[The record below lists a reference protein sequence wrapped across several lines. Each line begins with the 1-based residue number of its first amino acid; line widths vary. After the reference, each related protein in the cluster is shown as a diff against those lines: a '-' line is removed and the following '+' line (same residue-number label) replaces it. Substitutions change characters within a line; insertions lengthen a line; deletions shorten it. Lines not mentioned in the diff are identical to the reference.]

1 MNILY
6 NILIEFIDKILL
18 PILSIFSK
26 RIIRF
31 LKVRENLFQEIDKD
45 IDRKKKYI
53 WMHAASLGEYELA
66 IPLIKEIK
74 KTFDN
79 EIILT
84 FFSESG
90 FKLKDR
96 IDEIS
101 KTYFLPIDS
110 SGNAKKLVKIFNP
123 RFAVFIKSEIWPNY
137 INELKKENVKF
148 YLVNYVYNKYNSRIF
163 REILKKYTKIFT
175 QDENSEQELK
185 KIGVDRALYTGNL
198 KFNRAKIQKKE
209 KYNNKA
215 LINYLGE
222 DKCIVF
228 GSTWERDEEIIFEYI
243 SEKINKNVK
252 YIIAPHDVSEK
263 NISRIKSKLN
273 NKVNLLSD
281 YIYNAQSNILIVNS
295 IGVLKYL
302 YKFSN
307 ISYVGGGFKKKG
319 LHNILEPCVYGN
331 PVIFGKYFKFSN
343 EAKALIKLKGGFSV
357 QNSKQLKNTVNGLL
371 FNANKLKEI
380 EIINSKFID
389 DNLVSINS
397 IIKSM
402 QNE

>member
-6 NILIEFIDKILL
+6 NILIEFIYKILL
-18 PILSIFSK
+18 PTLSIFSK

-31 LKVRENLFQEIDKD
+31 LKVRENLFQEIDND
-45 IDRKKKYI
+45 LDRKKKYI

-74 KTFDN
+74 KTFEN

-90 FKLKDR
+90 LKLKDR
-96 IDEIS
+96 IHEIS
-101 KTYFLPIDS
+101 RTYFLPLDS
-110 SGNAKKLVKIFNP
+110 YKNAKKLVKVFNP

-148 YLVNYVYNKYNSRIF
+148 YLVNYVYNKYHSRIF
-163 REILKKYTKIFT
+163 RRILKKYTKIFT

-243 SEKINKNVK
+243 CEKINKNVK

-357 QNSKQLKNTVNGLL
+357 QNSKQLKNTVNELL

-380 EIINSKFID
+380 KIINSKFID
-389 DNLVSINS
+389 DNLVSIKS
-397 IIKSM
+397 IIKSI

>member
-6 NILIEFIDKILL
+6 NILIEFIYKILL
-18 PILSIFSK
+18 PTLSIFSK

-31 LKVRENLFQEIDKD
+31 LKVRENLFQEMDKD

-53 WMHAASLGEYELA
+53 WIHAASLGEYELA

-101 KTYFLPIDS
+101 KAYFLPIDS
-110 SGNAKKLVKIFNP
+110 SRNAKKLVKIFKP

-163 REILKKYTKIFT
+163 RVILKKYTKIFT

-185 KIGVDRALYTGNL
+185 KIGVDRALYTGNR

-243 SEKINKNVK
+243 SEKINTNVK

-357 QNSKQLKNTVNGLL
+357 QNSKQLKNTVNELL

-380 EIINSKFID
+380 KIINSKFID

-397 IIKSM
+397 IIKSI

>member
-18 PILSIFSK
+18 PTLSIFSK

-31 LKVRENLFQEIDKD
+31 LKVRENLFQEIDND
-45 IDRKKKYI
+45 LDRKKKYI

-110 SGNAKKLVKIFNP
+110 SGNAKKLVKIFKP

-163 REILKKYTKIFT
+163 RVILKKYTKIFT

-252 YIIAPHDVSEK
+252 CIIAPHDVSEK

-357 QNSKQLKNTVNGLL
+357 QNSKQLKNTVNELL

-380 EIINSKFID
+380 KIINSKFID

-397 IIKSM
+397 IIKSI

>member
-26 RIIRF
+26 RISRF

-90 FKLKDR
+90 FKLKNR
-96 IDEIS
+96 LDEIS

-110 SGNAKKLVKIFNP
+110 SGNAKKLVKVFKP

-137 INELKKENVKF
+137 INELKKENIKF
-148 YLVNYVYNKYNSRIF
+148 YLVNYVYNKYNSRMLKG
-163 REILKKYTKIFT
+163 ILKKYTKIFT
-175 QDENSEQELK
+175 QDEKSERELK
-185 KIGVDRALYTGNL
+185 MMGVDYALYIGNL

-209 KYNNKA
+209 KYNNKE
-215 LINYLGE
+215 LIDYLGD

-228 GSTWERDEEIIFEYI
+228 GSTWEKDEEIIFDYI
-243 SEKINKNVK
+243 SEESNINVK
-252 YIIAPHDVSEK
+252 YIIAPHEVSEK
-263 NISRIKSKLN
+263 NISRIKKLN

-281 YIYNAQSNILIVNS
+281 KRYNAQNNILLVDS

-302 YKFSN
+302 YSFSN
-307 ISYVGGGFKKKG
+307 ISYVGGGFRKKG
-319 LHNILEPCVYGN
+319 LHNVLEPCIYGN

-357 QNSKQLKNTVNGLL
+357 QNSKQLKNTINGLL
-371 FNANKLKEI
+371 FNAIKLKEI

>member
-18 PILSIFSK
+18 PIISIFSR
-26 RIIRF
+26 RISRF

-53 WMHAASLGEYELA
+53 WFHAASLGEYELA
-66 IPLIKEIK
+66 IPLIKEVK

-90 FKLKDR
+90 FKLKER
-96 IDEIS
+96 INEVS

-110 SGNAKKLVKIFNP
+110 NKNAKKLVEILNP
-123 RFAVFIKSEIWPNY
+123 RFAIFIKSEIWPNY
-137 INELKKENVKF
+137 INELKKGDIKF
-148 YLVNYVYNKYNSRIF
+148 FLVNYVYDRYNSRIF
-163 REILKKYTKIFT
+163 KEILKKYTKIFT
-175 QDENSEQELK
+175 QDDNSERELK
-185 KIGVDRALYTGNL
+185 KMKVDNTLYIGNL
-198 KFNRAKIQKKE
+198 KFNRAKLQKKE
-209 KYNNKA
+209 KYINKK
-215 LINYLGE
+215 LINYLGD

-228 GSTWERDEEIIFEYI
+228 GSTWGRDEEIIFDYM
-243 SEKINKNVK
+243 SEEINKNMK
-252 YIIAPHDVSEK
+252 YIIAPHEVSKK

-281 YIYNAQSNILIVNS
+281 NEYNVQNNILIVDS

-307 ISYVGGGFKKKG
+307 ISYIGGGFQKKG
-319 LHNILEPCVYGN
+319 LHNVLEPCAYGN
-331 PVIFGKYFKFSN
+331 PVIFGKHFKFSN
-343 EAKALIKLKGGFSV
+343 EAKALIKLKGGFSI
-357 QNSKQLKNTVNGLL
+357 QNSKQLKNTINGLL

-397 IIKSM
+397 ITKSM

>member
-18 PILSIFSK
+18 PILSIFSR
-26 RIIRF
+26 RISRF
-31 LKVRENLFQEIDKD
+31 LKVRENLFHEIDKD

-53 WMHAASLGEYELA
+53 WFHAASLGEYELA

-90 FKLKDR
+90 FKLKER
-96 IDEIS
+96 INEVS

-110 SGNAKKLVKIFNP
+110 NKNAKKLIKILNP

-137 INELKKENVKF
+137 INELKKGDIKF
-148 YLVNYVYNKYNSRIF
+148 YLVNYVYDRYNSRIF
-163 REILKKYTKIFT
+163 KEILKKYTKIFT
-175 QDENSEQELK
+175 QDDNSEREMK
-185 KIGVDRALYTGNL
+185 KMKVDNTLYIGNL
-198 KFNRAKIQKKE
+198 KFNRAILQKKE
-209 KYNNKA
+209 KYINKK
-215 LINYLGE
+215 LVNYLGD

-228 GSTWERDEEIIFEYI
+228 GSTWGRDEEIIFDYI
-243 SEKINKNVK
+243 SEEINKNMK
-252 YIIAPHDVSEK
+252 YIIAPHEVSEK

-273 NKVNLLSD
+273 NQVNLLSD
-281 YIYNAQSNILIVNS
+281 NKYNVQNNILIVDS
-295 IGVLKYL
+295 VGVLKYL
-302 YKFSN
+302 YKFAK
-307 ISYVGGGFKKKG
+307 ISYIGGGFQKKG

-331 PVIFGKYFKFSN
+331 PVIFGKHFKFSN
-343 EAKALIKLKGGFSV
+343 EAKALIKLKGGFSI
-357 QNSKQLKNTVNGLL
+357 QNSKQLKNTINGLL
-371 FNANKLKEI
+371 LNANKLKEI

-397 IIKSM
+397 VTKSM

>member
-6 NILIEFIDKILL
+6 NILIEFIYKILL
-18 PILSIFSK
+18 PTLSIFSK

-31 LKVRENLFQEIDKD
+31 LKVRENLFQEIDND
-45 IDRKKKYI
+45 LDRKKKYI

-110 SGNAKKLVKIFNP
+110 SGNAKKLVKIFKP

-148 YLVNYVYNKYNSRIF
+148 YLVNYVYNKYHSRIF
-163 REILKKYTKIFT
+163 RGILKKYTKIFT

-185 KIGVDRALYTGNL
+185 KKGVDRALYTGNL

-243 SEKINKNVK
+243 CEEINKNVK

-357 QNSKQLKNTVNGLL
+357 QNSKQLKNTVNELL

-380 EIINSKFID
+380 KIINSKFID
-389 DNLVSINS
+389 DNLVSIKS
-397 IIKSM
+397 IIKSI

>member
-18 PILSIFSK
+18 PILSIFSR
-26 RIIRF
+26 RISRF

-53 WMHAASLGEYELA
+53 WFHAASLGEYELA

-90 FKLKDR
+90 FKLKER
-96 IDEIS
+96 INEVS

-110 SGNAKKLVKIFNP
+110 NKNAKKLVEILNP

-137 INELKKENVKF
+137 INELKKGDIKF
-148 YLVNYVYNKYNSRIF
+148 YLVNYVYDRYNSRIF
-163 REILKKYTKIFT
+163 KEILKKYTKIFT
-175 QDENSEQELK
+175 QDDNSEREMK
-185 KIGVDRALYTGNL
+185 KMKVNNTLYIGNL
-198 KFNRAKIQKKE
+198 KFNRAILQKKE
-209 KYNNKA
+209 KYINKK
-215 LINYLGE
+215 LVNYLGD

-228 GSTWERDEEIIFEYI
+228 GSTWGRDEEIIFDYI
-243 SEKINKNVK
+243 SEEINKNMK
-252 YIIAPHDVSEK
+252 YIIAPHEVSEK

-281 YIYNAQSNILIVNS
+281 NKYNVQNNVLIVDS
-295 IGVLKYL
+295 VGVLKYL
-302 YKFSN
+302 YKFAK
-307 ISYVGGGFKKKG
+307 ISYIGGGFQKKG

-331 PVIFGKYFKFSN
+331 PVIFGKHFKFSN
-343 EAKALIKLKGGFSV
+343 EAKALIKLKGGFSI
-357 QNSKQLKNTVNGLL
+357 QNSKQLKNTINGLL
-371 FNANKLKEI
+371 LNANKLKEI

-397 IIKSM
+397 VTKSM

>member
-18 PILSIFSK
+18 PILSIFSE
-26 RIIRF
+26 RISRF
-31 LKVRENLFQEIDKD
+31 LRVRENIFQEIEKD

-66 IPLIKEIK
+66 IPLIEEIK

-96 IDEIS
+96 RHEIS
-101 KTYFLPIDS
+101 KTYFLPIDTNK
-110 SGNAKKLVKIFNP
+110 NAKKLVKVFNL

-137 INELKKENVKF
+137 INELTKENIKF
-148 YLVNYVYNKYNSRIF
+148 YLVNYVYNKYNSRTF
-163 REILKKYTKIFT
+163 KEILKKYTRVFT
-175 QDENSEQELK
+175 QDEDSEKELK
-185 KIGVDRALYTGNL
+185 KMEVDSALYVGNL
-198 KFNRAKIQKKE
+198 KFNRAKIQKRE
-209 KYNNKA
+209 KYNNKK
-215 LINYLGE
+215 LINYLGV

-228 GSTWERDEEIIFEYI
+228 GSTWGRDEEIIFDYI
-243 SEKINKNVK
+243 SKEINKNVK
-252 YIIAPHDVSEK
+252 YIIAPHEVSEK
-263 NISRIKSKLN
+263 NISRLKSKLN
-273 NKVNLLSD
+273 TKVNLLSD
-281 YIYNAQSNILIVNS
+281 NKYNAQSNVLIVDS

-302 YKFSN
+302 YLFSN

-319 LHNILEPCVYGN
+319 LHNILEPCIYGK

-343 EAKALIKLKGGFSV
+343 EAKGLIKLKGGFSI
-357 QNSKQLKNTVNGLL
+357 QNSKQLKNTINGLL
-371 FNANKLKEI
+371 LNTNKLKEI

-389 DNLVSINS
+389 DNLASINS

>member
-18 PILSIFSK
+18 PIISIFSG
-26 RIIRF
+26 RISRF

-53 WMHAASLGEYELA
+53 WFHAASLGEYELA
-66 IPLIKEIK
+66 IPLIKEVK

-90 FKLKDR
+90 FKLKER
-96 IDEIS
+96 INEVS

-110 SGNAKKLVKIFNP
+110 NKNAKKLVEILNP
-123 RFAVFIKSEIWPNY
+123 RFAIFIKSEIWPNY
-137 INELKKENVKF
+137 INELKKGDIKF
-148 YLVNYVYNKYNSRIF
+148 FLVNYVYDRYNSRIF
-163 REILKKYTKIFT
+163 KEILKKYTKIFT
-175 QDENSEQELK
+175 QDDNSERELK
-185 KIGVDRALYTGNL
+185 KMKVDNTLYIGNL
-198 KFNRAKIQKKE
+198 KFNRAKLQKKE
-209 KYNNKA
+209 KYINKK
-215 LINYLGE
+215 LINYLGD

-228 GSTWERDEEIIFEYI
+228 GSTWGRDEEIIFDYM
-243 SEKINKNVK
+243 SEEINKNMK
-252 YIIAPHDVSEK
+252 YIIAPHEVSKK

-281 YIYNAQSNILIVNS
+281 NKYNVQNNVLIVDS

-302 YKFSN
+302 YKFAN
-307 ISYVGGGFKKKG
+307 VSYIGGGFQKKG
-319 LHNILEPCVYGN
+319 LHNILEPCAYGN
-331 PVIFGKYFKFSN
+331 PVIFGKHFKFSN
-343 EAKALIKLKGGFSV
+343 EAKALIKLKGGFSI
-357 QNSKQLKNTVNGLL
+357 QNSKQLKNTINGLL
-371 FNANKLKEI
+371 LNANKLKEI

-397 IIKSM
+397 ITKSM

>member
-18 PILSIFSK
+18 PIISIFSR
-26 RIIRF
+26 RISRF

-53 WMHAASLGEYELA
+53 WFHAASLGEYELA

-90 FKLKDR
+90 FKLKER
-96 IDEIS
+96 INEVS

-110 SGNAKKLVKIFNP
+110 NKNAKKLVEILNP
-123 RFAVFIKSEIWPNY
+123 RFAIFIKSEIWPNY
-137 INELKKENVKF
+137 INELKKRDIKF
-148 YLVNYVYNKYNSRIF
+148 FLVNYVYERYNSRIF
-163 REILKKYTKIFT
+163 KEILKKYTKIFT
-175 QDENSEQELK
+175 QDDNSERELK
-185 KIGVDRALYTGNL
+185 KMKVDNTLYIGNL
-198 KFNRAKIQKKE
+198 KFNRAKLQKKE
-209 KYNNKA
+209 KYINKK
-215 LINYLGE
+215 LINYLGD

-228 GSTWERDEEIIFEYI
+228 GSTWGRDEEIIFDYMNE
-243 SEKINKNVK
+243 EINKNMK
-252 YIIAPHDVSEK
+252 YIIAPHEVSKK

-281 YIYNAQSNILIVNS
+281 NKYNVQNNILIVDS

-307 ISYVGGGFKKKG
+307 ISYIGGGFQKKG
-319 LHNILEPCVYGN
+319 LHNILEPCAYGS
-331 PVIFGKYFKFSN
+331 PVIFGKHFKFSN
-343 EAKALIKLKGGFSV
+343 EAKALIKLKGGFSI
-357 QNSKQLKNTVNGLL
+357 QNSKQLKNTINGLL
-371 FNANKLKEI
+371 LNANKLKEI

-397 IIKSM
+397 ITKSM

>member
-18 PILSIFSK
+18 PILSIFSR
-26 RIIRF
+26 RISRF

-53 WMHAASLGEYELA
+53 WFHAASLGEYELS
-66 IPLIKEIK
+66 IPLIKEVK

-90 FKLKDR
+90 FKLKER
-96 IDEIS
+96 INEVS

-110 SGNAKKLVKIFNP
+110 NKNAKKLVEILNP
-123 RFAVFIKSEIWPNY
+123 RFAIFIKSEIWPNY
-137 INELKKENVKF
+137 INELKKGDIKF
-148 YLVNYVYNKYNSRIF
+148 FLVNYVYDRYNSRIF
-163 REILKKYTKIFT
+163 KEILKKYTKIFT
-175 QDENSEQELK
+175 QDENTERELK
-185 KIGVDRALYTGNL
+185 KMKIDRALYIGNL

-209 KYNNKA
+209 KYNNEE
-215 LINYLGE
+215 LINYLG
-222 DKCIVF
+222 DHKCIVF
-228 GSTWERDEEIIFEYI
+228 GSTWERDEEIIFDYI
-243 SEKINKNVK
+243 GKERNKNVK
-252 YIIAPHDVSEK
+252 YIIAPHEVSEK

-281 YIYNAQSNILIVNS
+281 NQYNVQNNILIVDS

-302 YKFSN
+302 YKFSQ
-307 ISYVGGGFKKKG
+307 ISYIGGGFKIKG
-319 LHNILEPCVYGN
+319 LHNILEPCAYGN
-331 PVIFGKYFKFSN
+331 PVIFGKHFKFSN
-343 EAKALIKLKGGFSV
+343 EAKALIKLKGGFSI
-357 QNSKQLKNTVNGLL
+357 QNSKQLKNTINGLL
-371 FNANKLKEI
+371 LNANKLKEI

-389 DNLVSINS
+389 ENLVSINS
-397 IIKSM
+397 ITKSM

>member
-26 RIIRF
+26 RISRF

-45 IDRKKKYI
+45 LDRKKKYI

-110 SGNAKKLVKIFNP
+110 SGNAKKLVKIFKP

-163 REILKKYTKIFT
+163 RGILKKYTKIFT

-357 QNSKQLKNTVNGLL
+357 QNSKQLKNTINGLL

-380 EIINSKFID
+380 KIINSKFID

-397 IIKSM
+397 IIKSI

>member
-1 MNILY
+1 MNISY

-26 RIIRF
+26 RISRF

-53 WMHAASLGEYELA
+53 WFHAASLGEYELS
-66 IPLIKEIK
+66 IPLIKEVK

-90 FKLKDR
+90 FKLKER
-96 IDEIS
+96 INEVS

-110 SGNAKKLVKIFNP
+110 NKNAKKLVEILNP
-123 RFAVFIKSEIWPNY
+123 RFAIFIKSEIWPNY
-137 INELKKENVKF
+137 INELKKGNIKF
-148 YLVNYVYNKYNSRIF
+148 YLVNYVYDKYNSRIF
-163 REILKKYTKIFT
+163 KEILKKYTKIFT
-175 QDENSEQELK
+175 QDENTERELK
-185 KIGVDRALYTGNL
+185 KMKIDRALYIGNL

-209 KYNNKA
+209 KYNNEE
-215 LINYLGE
+215 LINYLG
-222 DKCIVF
+222 DHKCIVF
-228 GSTWERDEEIIFEYI
+228 GSTWERDEEIIFDYI
-243 SEKINKNVK
+243 GKERNKNVK
-252 YIIAPHDVSEK
+252 YIIAPHEVSEK

-281 YIYNAQSNILIVNS
+281 NQYNVQNNILIVDS

-302 YKFSN
+302 YKFSQ
-307 ISYVGGGFKKKG
+307 ISYIGGGFKIKG
-319 LHNILEPCVYGN
+319 LHNILEPCAYGN
-331 PVIFGKYFKFSN
+331 PVIFGKNFKFSN
-343 EAKALIKLKGGFSV
+343 EAKALIKLKGGFSI
-357 QNSKQLKNTVNGLL
+357 QNSKQLKNTINGLL
-371 FNANKLKEI
+371 LNANKLKEI

-397 IIKSM
+397 ITKSM

>member
-26 RIIRF
+26 RISRF
-31 LKVRENLFQEIDKD
+31 LKVRENLFQEMDKD

-53 WMHAASLGEYELA
+53 WIHAASLGEYELA

-90 FKLKDR
+90 FKLKER
-96 IDEIS
+96 INEIS

-110 SGNAKKLVKIFNP
+110 NKNAKKLVEILNP
-123 RFAVFIKSEIWPNY
+123 RFAIFIKSEIWPNY
-137 INELKKENVKF
+137 INELKKGDIKF
-148 YLVNYVYNKYNSRIF
+148 YLVNYVYDRYNSRIF
-163 REILKKYTKIFT
+163 KEILKKYTKIFT
-175 QDENSEQELK
+175 QDDNSERKLK
-185 KIGVDRALYTGNL
+185 NMKVDNTLYIGNL
-198 KFNRAKIQKKE
+198 KFNRAKLQKKE
-209 KYNNKA
+209 KYINKK
-215 LINYLGE
+215 LINYLGD

-228 GSTWERDEEIIFEYI
+228 GSTWGKDEEIIFDYI
-243 SEKINKNVK
+243 SEEIDKNVK
-252 YIIAPHDVSEK
+252 YIIAPHEVSEK

-281 YIYNAQSNILIVNS
+281 YIYNAQSNVLIVNS

-357 QNSKQLKNTVNGLL
+357 QNSKQLNNTVNELL

-380 EIINSKFID
+380 KIINSKFID
-389 DNLVSINS
+389 ENQVSINR

>member
-26 RIIRF
+26 RISRF

-110 SGNAKKLVKIFNP
+110 NKNAKKLVKIFNP

-148 YLVNYVYNKYNSRIF
+148 YLVNYVYDKYNSRIF
-163 REILKKYTKIFT
+163 KEILKKYTKIFT
-175 QDENSEQELK
+175 QDENSEKELK
-185 KIGVDRALYTGNL
+185 KIGVDRALYIGNL

-215 LINYLGE
+215 LINYLGD

-228 GSTWERDEEIIFEYI
+228 GSTWERDEEIIFDYI

-252 YIIAPHDVSEK
+252 YIIAPHEVSEK

-357 QNSKQLKNTVNGLL
+357 QNSKQLKNTINELL

>member
-18 PILSIFSK
+18 PILSILSN
-26 RIIRF
+26 RISRF
-31 LKVRENLFQEIDKD
+31 LKVRENLFQEIDKE

-53 WMHAASLGEYELA
+53 WIHAASLGEYELA

-110 SGNAKKLVKIFNP
+110 SGNAKKLVKIFKP

-163 REILKKYTKIFT
+163 SVILKKYTKIFT

-185 KIGVDRALYTGNL
+185 KIGVDRVLYTGNL

-263 NISRIKSKLN
+263 NISRIKSRLN

-343 EAKALIKLKGGFSV
+343 EAKGLIKLKGGFSI
-357 QNSKQLKNTVNGLL
+357 QNSKQLKNTINGLL
-371 FNANKLKEI
+371 LSANKLKEI

>member
-1 MNILY
+1 MNTLY

-18 PILSIFSK
+18 PIISIFSR
-26 RIIRF
+26 RISRF

-53 WMHAASLGEYELA
+53 WFHAASLGEYELA
-66 IPLIKEIK
+66 IPLIKEVK

-90 FKLKDR
+90 FKLKER
-96 IDEIS
+96 INEVS

-110 SGNAKKLVKIFNP
+110 NKNAKKLVEILNP
-123 RFAVFIKSEIWPNY
+123 RFAIFIKSEIWPNY
-137 INELKKENVKF
+137 INELKKGDIKF
-148 YLVNYVYNKYNSRIF
+148 FLVNYVYDRYNSRIF
-163 REILKKYTKIFT
+163 KEILKKYTKIFT
-175 QDENSEQELK
+175 QDDNSERELK
-185 KIGVDRALYTGNL
+185 KIKVNNTLYIGNL
-198 KFNRAKIQKKE
+198 KFNRAKLQKKE
-209 KYNNKA
+209 KYINKK
-215 LINYLGE
+215 LINYLGD

-228 GSTWERDEEIIFEYI
+228 GSTWGRDEEIIFDYM
-243 SEKINKNVK
+243 SEEINKNMK
-252 YIIAPHDVSEK
+252 YIIAPHEVSKK

-281 YIYNAQSNILIVNS
+281 NEYNVQNNILIVDS

-307 ISYVGGGFKKKG
+307 ISYIGGGFQKKG

-331 PVIFGKYFKFSN
+331 PVIFGKHFKFSN
-343 EAKALIKLKGGFSV
+343 EAKALIKLKGGFSI
-357 QNSKQLKNTVNGLL
+357 QNSKQLKNTINGLL
-371 FNANKLKEI
+371 LNANKLKEI

-397 IIKSM
+397 ITKSM

>member
-6 NILIEFIDKILL
+6 NIFIEFVDKIFL

-26 RIIRF
+26 KISRF
-31 LKVRENLFQEIDKD
+31 VELRKDLLQEIDKD
-45 IDRKKKYI
+45 LDKKKKYI
-53 WMHAASLGEYELA
+53 WLHAASLGEYELA

-79 EIILT
+79 DIILT

-90 FKLKDR
+90 FELNDR
-96 IDEIS
+96 IAQVS

-110 SGNAKKLVKIFNP
+110 NDNAKKLVKLFNP
-123 RFAVFIKSEIWPNY
+123 RFAIFIKSEIWPNY
-137 INELKKENVKF
+137 INELKKGNIKF
-148 YLVNYVYNKYNSRIF
+148 YLVNYVYEKYNSRIF
-163 REILKKYTKIFT
+163 RRILKKYTKIFT
-175 QDENSEQELK
+175 QDINSERQLK
-185 KIGVDRALYTGNL
+185 KMSVNNALYIGNL
-198 KFNRAKIQKKE
+198 KFNRAIIQKKE
-209 KYNNKA
+209 KYNNKK
-215 LINYLGE
+215 LTNYLG
-222 DKCIVF
+222 DDICIVF

-319 LHNILEPCVYGN
+319 LHNTLEPCVYGN

-357 QNSKQLKNTVNGLL
+357 QNSKQLKNTVNELL

-380 EIINSKFID
+380 KIINSKFID

-397 IIKSM
+397 IIKSI

>member
-18 PILSIFSK
+18 PILSIFSRK
-26 RIIRF
+26 ISRF

-53 WMHAASLGEYELA
+53 WFHAASLGEYELA

-90 FKLKDR
+90 FKLKER
-96 IDEIS
+96 INEIS

-110 SGNAKKLVKIFNP
+110 NKNAKKLVEILNP

-137 INELKKENVKF
+137 INELKKEDIKF
-148 YLVNYVYNKYNSRIF
+148 YLVNYVYDRYNSRIF
-163 REILKKYTKIFT
+163 KEILKKYTKIFT
-175 QDENSEQELK
+175 QDDNSERKLK
-185 KIGVDRALYTGNL
+185 NMKVDNTLYIGNL
-198 KFNRAKIQKKE
+198 KFNRAILQKKE
-209 KYNNKA
+209 KYINKK
-215 LINYLGE
+215 LINYLGD

-228 GSTWERDEEIIFEYI
+228 GSTWGRDEEIIFDYM
-243 SEKINKNVK
+243 SEEINKNMK
-252 YIIAPHDVSEK
+252 YIIAPHEVSK
-263 NISRIKSKLN
+263 RNISRIKSKLN

-281 YIYNAQSNILIVNS
+281 NKYNVQNNILIVDS

-307 ISYVGGGFKKKG
+307 ISYIGGGFQKKG
-319 LHNILEPCVYGN
+319 LHNILEPCAYGN
-331 PVIFGKYFKFSN
+331 PVIFGKHFKFSN
-343 EAKALIKLKGGFSV
+343 EAKALIKLKGGFSI
-357 QNSKQLKNTVNGLL
+357 QNSKQLKNTINGLL
-371 FNANKLKEI
+371 LNANKLKEI

-389 DNLVSINS
+389 DNLASINS
-397 IIKSM
+397 IIKSI

>member
-1 MNILY
+1 MNIFY
-6 NILIEFIDKILL
+6 NILIEFIDKVLL

-26 RIIRF
+26 KISRF
-31 LKVRENLFQEIDKD
+31 LKVRKNLFQEIDKD

-110 SGNAKKLVKIFNP
+110 SGNAKKLVKIFKP

-163 REILKKYTKIFT
+163 RVTLKKYTKIFT
-175 QDENSEQELK
+175 QDKNSEQELK

-307 ISYVGGGFKKKG
+307 ISYVGGGFRKKG

-357 QNSKQLKNTVNGLL
+357 QNSKQLKNTVNELL

-380 EIINSKFID
+380 KIINSKFID

-397 IIKSM
+397 IIKSI

>member
-6 NILIEFIDKILL
+6 NILIEFIYKILL
-18 PILSIFSK
+18 PTLSIFSK

-31 LKVRENLFQEIDKD
+31 LKVRENLLQEIDND
-45 IDRKKKYI
+45 LDRKKKYI

-110 SGNAKKLVKIFNP
+110 SGNAKKLVKIFKP

-163 REILKKYTKIFT
+163 RVILKKYTKIFT

-357 QNSKQLKNTVNGLL
+357 QNSKQLKNTVNELL

-380 EIINSKFID
+380 KIINSKFID

-397 IIKSM
+397 IIKSI

>member
-26 RIIRF
+26 KISRF
-31 LKVRENLFQEIDKD
+31 LKVRKNLFREIDKD

-53 WMHAASLGEYELA
+53 WVHAASLGEYELA
-66 IPLIKEIK
+66 IPLIKEIG

-96 IDEIS
+96 RHEIS

-110 SGNAKKLVKIFNP
+110 NENAKKMVKVFNP

-137 INELKKENVKF
+137 IKELKKENIKF
-148 YLVNYVYNKYNSRIF
+148 YLVNYVYDKFNSRIF
-163 REILKKYTKIFT
+163 KGVLKKYTKVFT
-175 QDENSEQELK
+175 QDENSERQLK
-185 KIGVDRALYTGNL
+185 KMRVDRSLYIGNL

-209 KYNNKA
+209 KYRNKE
-215 LINYLGE
+215 LINYLGD

-228 GSTWERDEEIIFEYI
+228 GSTWVRDEEIIFDYI
-243 SEKINKNVK
+243 IEEINNNVK
-252 YIIAPHDVSEK
+252 YIIAPHEVSEK

-281 YIYNAQSNILIVNS
+281 YKYNAQSNILIVDS
-295 IGVLKYL
+295 VGVLKYL
-302 YKFSN
+302 YEFSN

-343 EAKALIKLKGGFSV
+343 EAKALIKLKGAFSI
-357 QNSKQLKNTVNGLL
+357 QNSKQLKNTINGLL

-380 EIINSKFID
+380 KIINSKFID

>member
-6 NILIEFIDKILL
+6 NILIEFVDKILL
-18 PILSIFSK
+18 PILSIFSR
-26 RIIRF
+26 RISRF
-31 LKVRENLFQEIDKD
+31 LKVRENLFQEIDKG

-53 WMHAASLGEYELA
+53 WFHAASLGEYELA

-74 KTFDN
+74 KTLDN

-90 FKLKDR
+90 FKLKER
-96 IDEIS
+96 IHEIS

-110 SGNAKKLVKIFNP
+110 NKNAKKLVKIFNP
-123 RFAVFIKSEIWPNY
+123 RIAVFIKSEIWPNY
-137 INELKKENVKF
+137 INELKKENIKF
-148 YLVNYVYNKYNSRIF
+148 YLVNYVYNKYNSRMLK
-163 REILKKYTKIFT
+163 EILKKYTKIFT
-175 QDENSEQELK
+175 QDEKSERKLK
-185 KIGVDRALYTGNL
+185 MMGVDHALYIGNL

-209 KYNNKA
+209 KYNNKK
-215 LINYLGE
+215 LINYLGD

-228 GSTWERDEEIIFEYI
+228 GSTWGKDEEIILDYI
-243 SEKINKNVK
+243 SEEINKNVK
-252 YIIAPHDVSEK
+252 YIIAPHEVTEK

-281 YIYNAQSNILIVNS
+281 KRYNAQNNILLVDS
-295 IGVLKYL
+295 VGVLKYL
-302 YKFSN
+302 YSFSN
-307 ISYVGGGFKKKG
+307 ISYVGGGFRKKG
-319 LHNILEPCVYGN
+319 LHNVLEPCIYGN

-343 EAKALIKLKGGFSV
+343 EAKGLIKLKGGFSIK
-357 QNSKQLKNTVNGLL
+357 NSKQLKNTINGLL
-371 FNANKLKEI
+371 LNANKLKEI

>member
-18 PILSIFSK
+18 PIISIFSR
-26 RIIRF
+26 RISRF

-53 WMHAASLGEYELA
+53 WFHAASLGEYELA
-66 IPLIKEIK
+66 IPLIKEVK

-90 FKLKDR
+90 FKLKER
-96 IDEIS
+96 INEVS

-110 SGNAKKLVKIFNP
+110 NKNAKKLVEILNP
-123 RFAVFIKSEIWPNY
+123 RFAIFIKSEIWPNY
-137 INELKKENVKF
+137 INELKKGDIKF
-148 YLVNYVYNKYNSRIF
+148 FLVNYVYDRYNSRIF
-163 REILKKYTKIFT
+163 KEILKKYTKIFT
-175 QDENSEQELK
+175 QDDNSERELK
-185 KIGVDRALYTGNL
+185 KMKVDNTLYIGNL
-198 KFNRAKIQKKE
+198 KFNRAKLQKKE
-209 KYNNKA
+209 KYINKK
-215 LINYLGE
+215 LINYLGD

-228 GSTWERDEEIIFEYI
+228 GSTWGRDEEIIFDYM
-243 SEKINKNVK
+243 SEEINKNMK
-252 YIIAPHDVSEK
+252 YIIAPHEVSKK

-281 YIYNAQSNILIVNS
+281 NEYNVQNNILIVDS

-307 ISYVGGGFKKKG
+307 ISYIGGGFQKKG
-319 LHNILEPCVYGN
+319 LHNILEPCAYGN

-343 EAKALIKLKGGFSV
+343 EAKALIKLKGGFSI
-357 QNSKQLKNTVNGLL
+357 QNSKQLKNTINGLL
-371 FNANKLKEI
+371 LNANKLKEI

>member
-1 MNILY
+1 MNIFY

-26 RIIRF
+26 RISRF
-31 LKVRENLFQEIDKD
+31 LKVRKNLFQEIDND
-45 IDRKKKYI
+45 LDTKKKYI
-53 WMHAASLGEYELA
+53 WIHTASLGEYELA

-110 SGNAKKLVKIFNP
+110 SGNAKKLVKIFKP

-163 REILKKYTKIFT
+163 RVILKKYTKIFT

-357 QNSKQLKNTVNGLL
+357 QNSKQLKNTVNELL

-380 EIINSKFID
+380 KIINSKFID

-397 IIKSM
+397 IIKSI

>member
-1 MNILY
+1 MNISY

-26 RIIRF
+26 RISRF
-31 LKVRENLFQEIDKD
+31 LKVRENLFQEMDKD

-53 WMHAASLGEYELA
+53 WIHAASLGEYELA

-96 IDEIS
+96 RNEIS

-110 SGNAKKLVKIFNP
+110 NENAKKLVKVFNP

-137 INELKKENVKF
+137 INELKKENIKF
-148 YLVNYVYNKYNSRIF
+148 YLVNYVYDKYNSRIF
-163 REILKKYTKIFT
+163 KGILKKYTKVFT
-175 QDENSEQELK
+175 QDLNSERELK
-185 KIGVDRALYTGNL
+185 KMRVDRALYIGNL

-209 KYNNKA
+209 KYNNKE
-215 LINYLGE
+215 LINYLGD
-222 DKCIVF
+222 DKCMVF
-228 GSTWERDEEIIFEYI
+228 GSTWGRDEEIIFEYI
-243 SEKINKNVK
+243 SEEINKNIK
-252 YIIAPHDVSEK
+252 CIIAPHEVSEK

-273 NKVNLLSD
+273 SKVNLLSD
-281 YIYNAQSNILIVNS
+281 YKYNAQSNILIVDS

-319 LHNILEPCVYGN
+319 LHNILEPCVYGK

-357 QNSKQLKNTVNGLL
+357 QNSKELKNTINGLL

>member
-18 PILSIFSK
+18 PIISIFSR
-26 RIIRF
+26 RISRF

-53 WMHAASLGEYELA
+53 WFHAASLGEYELA
-66 IPLIKEIK
+66 IPLIKEVK

-90 FKLKDR
+90 FKLKER
-96 IDEIS
+96 INEVS

-110 SGNAKKLVKIFNP
+110 NKNAKKLVEILNP
-123 RFAVFIKSEIWPNY
+123 RFAIFIKSEIWPNY
-137 INELKKENVKF
+137 INELKKRDIKF
-148 YLVNYVYNKYNSRIF
+148 FLVNYVYERYNSRIF
-163 REILKKYTKIFT
+163 KEILKKYTKIFT
-175 QDENSEQELK
+175 QDDNSERELK
-185 KIGVDRALYTGNL
+185 KMKVDNTLYIGNL
-198 KFNRAKIQKKE
+198 KFNRAKLQKKE
-209 KYNNKA
+209 KYINKK
-215 LINYLGE
+215 LINYLGD

-228 GSTWERDEEIIFEYI
+228 GSTWGRDEEIIFDYI
-243 SEKINKNVK
+243 NEEINKKMK
-252 YIIAPHDVSEK
+252 YIIAPHEVSKK

-281 YIYNAQSNILIVNS
+281 NKYNVQNNILIVDS

-307 ISYVGGGFKKKG
+307 ISYIGGGFQKKG
-319 LHNILEPCVYGN
+319 LHNILEPCAYGN
-331 PVIFGKYFKFSN
+331 PVIFGKHFKFSN
-343 EAKALIKLKGGFSV
+343 EAKALIKLKGGFSI
-357 QNSKQLKNTVNGLL
+357 QNSKQLKNTINGLL
-371 FNANKLKEI
+371 LNANKLKEI

-397 IIKSM
+397 ITKSM

>member
-18 PILSIFSK
+18 PIISIFSR
-26 RIIRF
+26 RISRF

-53 WMHAASLGEYELA
+53 WFHAASLGEYELA
-66 IPLIKEIK
+66 IPLIKEVK

-90 FKLKDR
+90 FKLKER
-96 IDEIS
+96 INEVS

-110 SGNAKKLVKIFNP
+110 NKNAKKLVEILNP
-123 RFAVFIKSEIWPNY
+123 RFAIFIKSEIWPNY
-137 INELKKENVKF
+137 INELKKGDIKF
-148 YLVNYVYNKYNSRIF
+148 FLVNYVYDRYNSRIF
-163 REILKKYTKIFT
+163 KEILKKYTKIFT
-175 QDENSEQELK
+175 QDDNSERELK
-185 KIGVDRALYTGNL
+185 KMKVDNTLYIGNL
-198 KFNRAKIQKKE
+198 KFNRAKLQKKE
-209 KYNNKA
+209 KYINKK
-215 LINYLGE
+215 LINYLGD
-222 DKCIVF
+222 DKCVVF
-228 GSTWERDEEIIFEYI
+228 GSTWEKDEEIIFDYMSKE
-243 SEKINKNVK
+243 INKNMK
-252 YIIAPHDVSEK
+252 YIIAPHEVSKK

-281 YIYNAQSNILIVNS
+281 NEYNVQNNILIVDS

-307 ISYVGGGFKKKG
+307 ISYIGGGFQKKG
-319 LHNILEPCVYGN
+319 LHNILEPCAYGN
-331 PVIFGKYFKFSN
+331 PVIFGKHFKFSN
-343 EAKALIKLKGGFSV
+343 EAKALIKLKGGFSI
-357 QNSKQLKNTVNGLL
+357 QNSKQLKNTINGLL
-371 FNANKLKEI
+371 LNANKLKEI

-397 IIKSM
+397 ITKSM

>member
-18 PILSIFSK
+18 PIISIFSR
-26 RIIRF
+26 RISRF

-53 WMHAASLGEYELA
+53 WFHAASLGEYELA

-90 FKLKDR
+90 FKLKER
-96 IDEIS
+96 INEVS

-110 SGNAKKLVKIFNP
+110 NKNAKKLVEILNP
-123 RFAVFIKSEIWPNY
+123 RFAIFIKSEIWPNY
-137 INELKKENVKF
+137 INELKKGDIKF
-148 YLVNYVYNKYNSRIF
+148 FLVNYVYDRYNSRIF
-163 REILKKYTKIFT
+163 KEILKKYTKIFT
-175 QDENSEQELK
+175 QDDNSERELK
-185 KIGVDRALYTGNL
+185 KMKVDNTLYIGNL
-198 KFNRAKIQKKE
+198 KFNRAKLQKKE
-209 KYNNKA
+209 KYVNKK
-215 LINYLGE
+215 LMNYLGD

-228 GSTWERDEEIIFEYI
+228 GSTWGRDEEIIFDYM
-243 SEKINKNVK
+243 SEEINKNMK
-252 YIIAPHDVSEK
+252 YIIAPHEVSEK

-281 YIYNAQSNILIVNS
+281 NKYNVQNNILIVDS

-307 ISYVGGGFKKKG
+307 ISYIGGGFKKKG
-319 LHNILEPCVYGN
+319 LHNILEPCAYGN
-331 PVIFGKYFKFSN
+331 PVIFGKHFKFSN
-343 EAKALIKLKGGFSV
+343 EAKALIKLKGGFSI
-357 QNSKQLKNTVNGLL
+357 QNSKQLKNTINGLL
-371 FNANKLKEI
+371 LNANKLKEI

-397 IIKSM
+397 ITKSM

>member
-6 NILIEFIDKILL
+6 NILIEFIYKILL
-18 PILSIFSK
+18 PTLSIFSK

-31 LKVRENLFQEIDKD
+31 LKVRENLFQEIDND
-45 IDRKKKYI
+45 LDRKKKYI

-110 SGNAKKLVKIFNP
+110 SGNAKKLVKIFKP

-163 REILKKYTKIFT
+163 RVILKKYTKIFT

-185 KIGVDRALYTGNL
+185 MIGVNRALYTGNL

-357 QNSKQLKNTVNGLL
+357 QNSKQLKNTVNELL

-380 EIINSKFID
+380 KIINSKFID

-397 IIKSM
+397 IIKSI

>member
-6 NILIEFIDKILL
+6 NIFIEFVDKIFL

-26 RIIRF
+26 KISRF
-31 LKVRENLFQEIDKD
+31 IVVRKDLLQEIDKD
-45 IDRKKKYI
+45 LDRKKKYI
-53 WMHAASLGEYELA
+53 WLHAASLGEYELA

-96 IDEIS
+96 VHQVS
-101 KTYFLPIDS
+101 KTYFLPLDS
-110 SGNAKKLVKIFNP
+110 KDNVKKLVKVFNP

-137 INELKKENVKF
+137 INELKKRKIKF

-163 REILKKYTKIFT
+163 KGILKKYTKIFT
-175 QDENSEQELK
+175 QDKNSERQLK
-185 KIGVDRALYTGNL
+185 KMKVDNALYIGNL
-198 KFNRAKIQKKE
+198 KFNRAIMQKKE
-209 KYNNKA
+209 KYNNKK
-215 LINYLGE
+215 LNNYLG
-222 DKCIVF
+222 DDICIVF
-228 GSTWERDEEIIFEYI
+228 GSTWDRDEEIIFDYI
-243 SEKINKNVK
+243 KGEISKNVK
-252 YIIAPHDVSEK
+252 YIIAPHEVSVK
-263 NISRIKSKLN
+263 NISRIKSKLS

-281 YIYNAQSNILIVNS
+281 KIYNVQNNVLLVDSV
-295 IGVLKYL
+295 GVLKYL
-302 YKFSN
+302 YSFSN

-331 PVIFGKYFKFSN
+331 PVIFGENIKFSN
-343 EAKALIKLKGGFSV
+343 EAKGLVKLKGGFSIK
-357 QNSKQLKNTVNGLL
+357 NSKQLKNIINGLL
-371 FNANKLKEI
+371 LNASKLKEI

>member
-6 NILIEFIDKILL
+6 NIFIEFVDKIFL

-26 RIIRF
+26 KISRF
-31 LKVRENLFQEIDKD
+31 TVVRKDLLQEIDKD
-45 IDRKKKYI
+45 LDRKKKYI
-53 WMHAASLGEYELA
+53 WLHAASLGEYELA

-96 IDEIS
+96 IHQVS
-101 KTYFLPIDS
+101 KTYFLPLDS
-110 SGNAKKLVKIFNP
+110 KDNVKKIVKVFNP

-137 INELKKENVKF
+137 INELKKRKIKF
-148 YLVNYVYNKYNSRIF
+148 YLVNYVYDKYNSRIF
-163 REILKKYTKIFT
+163 RGILKKYTKIFT
-175 QDENSEQELK
+175 QDKNSERQLK
-185 KIGVDRALYTGNL
+185 NMKVDNALYIGNL
-198 KFNRAKIQKKE
+198 KFNRAIMQKKE
-209 KYNNKA
+209 KYNNKK
-215 LINYLGE
+215 LNNYLG
-222 DKCIVF
+222 DDICIVF
-228 GSTWERDEEIIFEYI
+228 GSTWDRDEEIIFNYI
-243 SEKINKNVK
+243 KEEINKNVK
-252 YIIAPHDVSEK
+252 YIIAPHEVSVK
-263 NISRIKSKLN
+263 NINRIKSKLS

-281 YIYNAQSNILIVNS
+281 KIYNVQNNVLIVDS

-302 YKFSN
+302 YSFSH

-331 PVIFGKYFKFSN
+331 PVIFGENIKFSN
-343 EAKALIKLKGGFSV
+343 EAKGLVKLKGGFSIK
-357 QNSKQLKNTVNGLL
+357 NSKQLKNIINELL
-371 FNANKLKEI
+371 LNTSKLKEI

-389 DNLVSINS
+389 DNLASINN

>member
-6 NILIEFIDKILL
+6 NIFIEFVDKIFL

-26 RIIRF
+26 KISRF
-31 LKVRENLFQEIDKD
+31 IVVRKDLLQEIDKD
-45 IDRKKKYI
+45 LDRKKKYI
-53 WMHAASLGEYELA
+53 WLHAASLGEYELA

-96 IDEIS
+96 IHQVS
-101 KTYFLPIDS
+101 KTYFLPLDS
-110 SGNAKKLVKIFNP
+110 KDNVKKIVKVFNP

-137 INELKKENVKF
+137 INELKKRKIKF
-148 YLVNYVYNKYNSRIF
+148 YLVNYVYDKYNSRIF
-163 REILKKYTKIFT
+163 KGILKKYTKVFT
-175 QDENSEQELK
+175 QDENSEREMK
-185 KIGVDRALYTGNL
+185 KMSIDSALYIGNL

-209 KYNNKA
+209 KYNNKE
-215 LINYLGE
+215 LINYLGD

-228 GSTWERDEEIIFEYI
+228 GSTWERDEEIIFDYMRE
-243 SEKINKNVK
+243 EINKNVK
-252 YIIAPHDVSEK
+252 YIIAPHEVSEK
-263 NISRIKSKLN
+263 NINRIKSKLN

-281 YIYNAQSNILIVNS
+281 NKYNAQNNILIIDT

-302 YKFSN
+302 YKFSD

-357 QNSKQLKNTVNGLL
+357 QNSKQLMNTINGLL

-389 DNLVSINS
+389 ENLVSINS

>member
-6 NILIEFIDKILL
+6 NIFIEFVDKIFL

-26 RIIRF
+26 KISRF
-31 LKVRENLFQEIDKD
+31 TVVRKDLLQEIDKD
-45 IDRKKKYI
+45 LDRKKKYI
-53 WMHAASLGEYELA
+53 WLHAASLGEYELA

-90 FKLKDR
+90 FKLKER
-96 IDEIS
+96 IHQVS
-101 KTYFLPIDS
+101 KTYFLPLDS
-110 SGNAKKLVKIFNP
+110 KDNVKKLVKVFNP

-137 INELKKENVKF
+137 INELKKRNIKF
-148 YLVNYVYNKYNSRIF
+148 YLVNYVYDKYNSRIF
-163 REILKKYTKIFT
+163 KGFLKKYTKIFT
-175 QDENSEQELK
+175 QDKNSERQLK
-185 KIGVDRALYTGNL
+185 KMKVDNALYIGNL
-198 KFNRAKIQKKE
+198 KFNRAIMQKKE
-209 KYNNKA
+209 KYNNKK
-215 LINYLGE
+215 LNNYLG
-222 DKCIVF
+222 DDICIVF
-228 GSTWERDEEIIFEYI
+228 GSTWDRDEEIIFNYI
-243 SEKINKNVK
+243 KEEINKNVK
-252 YIIAPHDVSEK
+252 YIIAPHEVSVK
-263 NISRIKSKLN
+263 NISRIKSKLS
-273 NKVNLLSD
+273 NKVNILSD
-281 YIYNAQSNILIVNS
+281 KKYNIQNNVLIVDS

-302 YKFSN
+302 YSFSD

-331 PVIFGKYFKFSN
+331 PVIFGENIKFSN
-343 EAKALIKLKGGFSV
+343 EAKGLVKLKGGFSIK
-357 QNSKQLKNTVNGLL
+357 NSKQLKNIINELL
-371 FNANKLKEI
+371 LNTSKLKEI

-389 DNLVSINS
+389 DNLASINN